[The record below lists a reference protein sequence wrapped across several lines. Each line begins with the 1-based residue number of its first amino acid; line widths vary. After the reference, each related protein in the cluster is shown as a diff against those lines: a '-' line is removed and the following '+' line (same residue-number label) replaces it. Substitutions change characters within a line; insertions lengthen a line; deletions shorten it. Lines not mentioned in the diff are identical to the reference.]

1 MPLQTCFFLKSQK
14 EAEKRNNTEFRRPWW
29 SCWWRS
35 WRLWWGN
42 TLCLCKS
49 VYFLHDCLEEFMQS
63 LPLQCDR
70 WNLITVFYVP
80 DPVSPITI
88 TGNDE
93 GVTVHWPVFHWPQQL
108 QWNLIT
114 AALRVKTMLFA
125 AFFNVFMAMG
135 VIHGNNLQIMQLT
148 HSTYTHFICDKK
160 CLCSRWDISTVVKE
174 EMLAFTRA
182 ILYKFTNYTIYRKC
196 PFENKYFELKNL
208 WGANGAPQTWTT
220 Y

>member
-1 MPLQTCFFLKSQK
+1 MWQVEF
-14 EAEKRNNTEFRRPWW
+14 NNCILCARP
-29 SCWWRS
+29 CQPNNNYRE
-35 WRLWWGN
+35 WWGCN
-42 TLCLCKS
+42 S
-49 VYFLHDCLEEFMQS
+49 A
-63 LPLQCDR
+63 
-70 WNLITVFYVP
+70 
-80 DPVSPITI
+80 
-88 TGNDE
+88 
-93 GVTVHWPVFHWPQQL
+93 FHWPKQL

-114 AALRVKTMLFA
+114 AALRVETMLFA

-196 PFENKYFELKNL
+196 PFENKYFELKKL
-208 WGANGAPQTWTT
+208 VRRQWGALNLNYLLVMVSTFVMPFSMDPLSPRMTPGCIMQK
-220 Y
+220 